1 MESRR
6 HTRSLRRPASDRT
19 NVAARAG
26 APMFEPLEKRE
37 MMADSSV
44 IAGSKVKS
52 RNIVDDNVSRTI
64 LTVPFTGNLAS
75 IDTTKMRLFGYALNT
90 LSNSLTAQIKVTVNV
105 VSAQVL
111 AADADG
117 NGTIDHSLLEITT
130 DRLMRKGGQIWFYP
144 GAYTDDAGNTN
155 VEHRTFAVKGQTK
168 ERFTMASRAFIPTN
182 FNRFTDDVF
191 ASSGSP
197 SANST
202 DVPEATVTTNLDI
215 FLQKKVTGGL
225 ITQAQKD
232 AAMTTYNS
240 AAAKARIPVANL
252 RAALLSLTGTFA
264 DAAITSF
271 LGPNYTIVTFLD
283 PQDSTV
289 EVAKTTARTD
299 GKLRTIF
306 RPEFD
311 GEPFQALSV
320 WLAHEALH
328 QDNDFKLQE
337 EVIAVTIGTYVNAQ
351 QAQTDP
357 AYLKAGSRLV
367 NKENEK
373 LLAFL
378 NSGRTIFPFPGVKVA
393 PMLKKAQGV
402 FIGGK
407 ATTDGGGVYAS
418 YEDFIRRLYIAR
430 GSVSGNTAGNAVL
443 NDYYLKL
450 TGKTPAANMQF
461 SDTIMTDIDALNLV
475 IGPREA
481 VRVANAL
488 RLAMS

>member
-1 MESRR
+1 MQSRSL
-6 HTRSLRRPASDRT
+6 TRSLRRSNTERSNAS
-19 NVAARAG
+19 N
-26 APMFEPLEKRE
+26 PMVEPLEKRE
-37 MMADSSV
+37 MLADSSV
-44 IAGSKVKS
+44 VAGSKVKS
-52 RNIVDDNVSRTI
+52 RNLVDDNVSRTV
-64 LTVPFTGNLAS
+64 LTIPFTGNLAS
-75 IDTTKMRLFGYALNT
+75 LDTSKMRLFGYALNT
-90 LSNSLTAQIKVTVNV
+90 LSNSLTAQIKTTVNV
-105 VSAQVL
+105 VEAKVL
-111 AADADG
+111 EADADG
-117 NGTIDHSLLEITT
+117 DGDLDKSLLEITT

-144 GAYTDDAGNTN
+144 GAYTDEQGNTN

-168 ERFTMASRAFIPTN
+168 ERFTMASRAFVPTN
-182 FNRFTDDVF
+182 LNRFTSDMF
-191 ASSGSP
+191 ANSGNPSP
-197 SANST
+197 NST
-202 DVPEATVTTNLDI
+202 DVPEATVTTNLDV

-252 RAALLSLTGTFA
+252 RAGLLSLTGTFA
-264 DAAITSF
+264 EAAITNF

-283 PQDSTV
+283 PGDSSV
-289 EVAKTTARTD
+289 EVAKTTARED
-299 GKLRTIF
+299 GKLRTIL

-311 GEPFQALSV
+311 GEPFQVLSA

-337 EVIAVTIGTYVNAQ
+337 EMVAVTFGTYVNMQ

-357 AYLKAGSRLV
+357 NYLKAGSKLV

-393 PMLKKAQGV
+393 PMLKKTQGV

-407 ATTDGGGVYAS
+407 AATDGGGVYTS
-418 YEDFIRRLYIAR
+418 YENYIRRLYVER

-443 NDYYLKL
+443 NDYYTRLA
-450 TGKTPAANMQF
+450 GKTPAANMQF
-461 SDTIMTDIDALNLV
+461 SDQILTDLDTINTV

-481 VRVANAL
+481 VRIANAL
-488 RLAMS
+488 RLGLS